1 MKAIADVIDIKLRL
15 HPILLIAASFTLN
28 ACLLDVLRRRV
39 AFSFKGHCLLTGWFT
54 KRPVCDDC
62 PRVLRLPHL
71 FVNSALLKHAI
82 ADLLI
87 LHRGAVT
94 GHLVLIQP
102 RQVSLVEEGD
112 AETVGLLRISGGM
125 SLLHLLV

>member
-1 MKAIADVIDIKLRL
+1 M
-15 HPILLIAASFTLN
+15 LLIAVSFTLN

-39 AFSFKGHCLLTGWFT
+39 AFSFKGDCLLTGWLT
-54 KRPVCDDC
+54 KRSVRIDR

-71 FVNSALLKHAI
+71 FVNSALLEHAI

-87 LHRGAVT
+87 LHCGTVT

-102 RQVSLVEEGD
+102 LQVSLVEEGD
-112 AETVGLLRISGGM
+112 AETVGLLKISGGM

>member
-1 MKAIADVIDIKLRL
+1 M
-15 HPILLIAASFTLN
+15 LLIAASFTLN

-39 AFSFKGHCLLTGWFT
+39 AFSLKGHRLLTGWFS
-54 KRPVCDDC
+54 KRPVCDDR

-71 FVNSALLKHAI
+71 LVNSTLLEHAI

-94 GHLVLIQP
+94 GHLVLVQP

-112 AETVGLLRISGGM
+112 AETVGLLKISGGM